1 MKADKTSEEY
11 ESLRR
16 KLPVAYQENWLP
28 LLGPC
33 ALFVIVLFTGR
44 RGNEGLL
51 ALKKTAFAKLWDD
64 DTKTW
69 AYEKVV
75 GELSKNNQDT
85 DENLANGGCISFETL
100 EESGKKW
107 QDFDSKL
114 IMLRFSLIFSNNVRD

>member
-11 ESLRR
+11 ESMRQE
-16 KLPVAYQENWLP
+16 LPPAYQENWLP
-28 LLGPC
+28 LLGSC

-51 ALKKTAFAKLWDD
+51 ELKKTAFAKLWDD
-64 DTKTW
+64 DTETW

-100 EESGKKW
+100 KESGNKR
-107 QDFDSKL
+107 QNFDCNL
-114 IMLRFSLIFSNNVRD
+114 IMLHFR